1 MNFGWLFV
9 TFGIPA
15 ITLVI
20 AYAAMRAN
28 ERAARHLDPPAG
40 E

>member
-1 MNFGWLFV
+1 MTYGWLFV

-15 ITLVI
+15 VTPAL
-20 AYAAMRAN
+20 ADPAARGKD
-28 ERAARHLDPPAG
+28 RVARHLDPPAG

>member
-1 MNFGWLFV
+1 VNYDWLFI

-15 ITLVI
+15 ITLII
-20 AYAAMRAN
+20 ASAAVRAN
-28 ERAARHLDPPAG
+28 ERAARRLDPPAG

>member
-1 MNFGWLFV
+1 MTADWLFI

-15 ITLVI
+15 IAIVI
-20 AYAAMRAN
+20 AYIAMRAN
-28 ERAARHLDPPAG
+28 ERAARRLDRPPG

>member
-1 MNFGWLFV
+1 MNTDWLFI

-15 ITLVI
+15 IAIAI

-28 ERAARHLDPPAG
+28 ERAARRLDSPPG